1 MLRAS
6 TLIVEFHLEGKLRKV
21 TARGFHG
28 LDHLGEVTVRGK
40 IHKDESGNV
49 ILIASGMHI
58 KG

>member
-6 TLIVEFHLEGKLRKV
+6 TLIVEFRQEGKLRKV

-28 LDHLGEVTVRGK
+28 LDHLAEVTVTGK
-40 IHKDESGNV
+40 IKKDEDGNV